1 MQVDDATVAAQSP
14 ALARRG
20 FCTTTHDADPRAAG
34 VPACAGGSARYS
46 CGCSFLLARP
56 ALSSG
61 ATVRYRNT
69 FLPTLKQDPADAE
82 VVSHR
87 LMVRA
92 GMIRQVARGI
102 YNFLPFGLRVVRK
115 VEAIVREEMNRA
127 GAQEILMPAI
137 CPAEL
142 WQESGRWDK
151 YGKELLR
158 IKDRYERDFCFGPTH
173 EEVVTDIVR
182 REIRSYRELPVNLY
196 QIQVK
201 FRDEVRPRF
210 GLMRGREFIMK
221 DAYSFHVDAED
232 CRREYEHMAATYRR
246 IFARC
251 GLETRQ
257 VESDTGAIGGSLAHE
272 FHVLA
277 ESGEDAIV
285 SCDRCDYAANVEKAE
300 VAPPPD
306 VPPQSSQ
313 PGPHKVRTP
322 GKRTVEEVAAFLAVP
337 PERFIKTLLYRTSRG
352 DVVAVLVRGD
362 HEVSE
367 AKLRTALGA
376 DWVQLA
382 DAESVQ
388 RLTGA
393 EVGFAGPLGLGVE
406 VWADWGIRPLR
417 DAVTGANETDHHLV
431 HVDVSRDLSGVRFA
445 DLRLARAGDLC
456 PRCQEG
462 HFRSFRGIEVGNI
475 FYLGTK
481 YSAPMKATFLDAAGQ
496 ERVMEMGCYGIGIT
510 RTAAAAIEQHHDDN
524 GIIWPL
530 SLAPAHVHIVPVAW
544 NDERQR
550 TVAERLHDE
559 LEARGV
565 EVLLDDR
572 EERAG
577 VKFKDADLLGIP
589 FRITVG
595 GKGLDRGVLELKP
608 RSASR
613 AEEIPVTDA
622 VEIVAGRVHE
632 GLAALAKGES
642 VRT

>member
-1 MQVDDATVAAQSP
+1 M
-14 ALARRG
+14 
-20 FCTTTHDADPRAAG
+20 
-34 VPACAGGSARYS
+34 
-46 CGCSFLLARP
+46 
-56 ALSSG
+56 
-61 ATVRYRNT
+61 RYRRT
-69 FLPTLKQDPADAE
+69 FIPTLKQDPADAE
-82 VVSHR
+82 VISHR

-115 VEAIVREEMNRA
+115 VEQIVREEMNRA
-127 GAQEILMPAI
+127 GAQEILMPTI

-158 IKDRYERDFCFGPTH
+158 IKDRYERDFCYGPTH

-182 REIRSYRELPVNLY
+182 REVRSYRELPINLY

-221 DAYSFHVDAED
+221 DAYSFHVDQAD
-232 CRREYEHMAATYRR
+232 CRREYEHMANTYRR

-257 VESDTGAIGGSLAHE
+257 VESDTGAIGGTLAHE

-285 SCDRCDYAANVEKAE
+285 SCDHCDYAANVEKAE
-300 VAPPPD
+300 IAPPPLD
-306 VPPQSSQ
+306 TA
-313 PGPHKVRTP
+313 GGGTGKPHKVRTP
-322 GKRTVEEVAAFLAVP
+322 GKRSVEEVAAFLAVP
-337 PERFIKTLLYRTSRG
+337 PEQFIKTLIYLTSRG
-352 DVVAVLVRGD
+352 DYVAVLVRGD

-367 AKLRTALGA
+367 AKLRSLLGA

-382 DAESVQ
+382 DAEAVQ

-393 EVGFAGPLGLGVE
+393 EVGFAGPFGLSIE
-406 VWADWGIRPLR
+406 TWADWWIRPLH
-417 DAVTGANETDHHLV
+417 DAVTGANESDYHFV
-431 HVDVSRDLSGVRFA
+431 HVDVARDLSGLRYA
-445 DLRLARAGDLC
+445 DLRAAHAGDPC
-456 PRCQEG
+456 PRCHEG

-481 YSAPMKATFLDAAGQ
+481 YSAPMKATFLDAKGE
-496 ERVMEMGCYGIGIT
+496 ERPMEMGCYGIGIT
-510 RTAAAAIEQHHDDN
+510 RTAAAAIEQHHDED

-530 SLAPAHVHIVPVAW
+530 SIAPAHVHIVPVAW
-544 NDERQR
+544 NDDRQR
-550 TVAERLHDE
+550 TVAEQLHDE
-559 LEARGV
+559 LEAQGI

-577 VKFKDADLLGIP
+577 VKFKDADLLGLP
-589 FRITVG
+589 FRVTIG
-595 GKGLDRGVLELKP
+595 GKGLDRGV
-608 RSASR
+608 
-613 AEEIPVTDA
+613 
-622 VEIVAGRVHE
+622 VEIKQRSDRSPQEVNVGDVVNVLVRSVRD
-632 GLAALAKGES
+632 GLAAVIDKA
-642 VRT
+642 